1 MLESDNG
8 ITAVHVA
15 ANAGNLEEL
24 RYFISE
30 ENCNPACPG
39 PLGLTPLHL
48 ASEKGHLDVVK
59 YLVSE
64 QQIDPLCE
72 DEYGNT
78 LHCME
83 LVQVVIKQL
92 LKFLHQS
99 LQSMLP

>member
-1 MLESDNG
+1 MLENDNDG

-15 ANAGNLEEL
+15 ASAGNLEEL

-48 ASEKGHLDVVK
+48 ASEKGHLDVVR

-72 DEYGNT
+72 DEFGNT

-83 LVQVVIKQL
+83 LVQVVA
-92 LKFLHQS
+92 S
-99 LQSMLP
+99 S